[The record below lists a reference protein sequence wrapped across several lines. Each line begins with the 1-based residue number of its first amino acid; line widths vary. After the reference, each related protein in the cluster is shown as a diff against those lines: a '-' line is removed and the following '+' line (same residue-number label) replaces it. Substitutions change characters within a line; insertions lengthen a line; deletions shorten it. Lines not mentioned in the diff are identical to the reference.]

1 VTPPAALSLDGWVA
15 IATFVLAGASVLA
28 LGGAALQIL
37 IVRATA
43 RRDRAY
49 DYADRFNQPDI
60 IALTARHAEYWES
73 HTFAEFK
80 LLSGR
85 QRSELLIVPNLIE
98 EVAAAYVRGLIDR
111 DVAAQMM
118 GVLVEYTWKVS
129 QPLVKGAQKE
139 RDEWTYGEWKAM
151 QEDTLARRVRGRGK
165 TKRQRARLAR
175 RRRWAEPWP
184 RP

>member
-1 VTPPAALSLDGWVA
+1 
-15 IATFVLAGASVLA
+15 
-28 LGGAALQIL
+28 
-37 IVRATA
+37 
-43 RRDRAY
+43 
-49 DYADRFNQPDI
+49 
-60 IALTARHAEYWES
+60 
-73 HTFAEFK
+73 
-80 LLSGR
+80 
-85 QRSELLIVPNLIE
+85 LIVPNLIE